1 LIELFPFL
9 SAYEVI
15 VAADE
20 AGYLAEDELFCCKN

>member
-9 SAYEVI
+9 SAYEVVV

-20 AGYLAEDELFCCKN
+20 AGYLTED